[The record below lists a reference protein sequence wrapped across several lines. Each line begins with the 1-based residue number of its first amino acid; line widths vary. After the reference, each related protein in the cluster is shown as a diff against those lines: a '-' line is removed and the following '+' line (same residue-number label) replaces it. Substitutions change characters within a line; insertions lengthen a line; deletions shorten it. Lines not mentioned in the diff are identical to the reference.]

1 MVPSADRTAQRC
13 RPGPGG
19 ARETAA
25 ATRSFDDMSIQSVS
39 IPQVP
44 AAAADSTVRK
54 ARAGMAMSIA
64 TFVMA
69 AASGL
74 QAVLYL
80 SRFGTNARTDGFF
93 VAFAV
98 YTTFGVFSQTL
109 RLTSVPLLVE
119 PRAKLSV
126 RQFAAALGLLAVP
139 VLIATI
145 PLAGPV
151 SHLIAPGLKSVGRHE
166 TAAAL
171 PVLGA
176 AMILQLWAAG
186 GATVLAVRDR
196 FGPIATAYIA
206 GAIVGLVVFVAVM
219 GRAGVQTLGWSMLAM
234 AVVTCATMLVGVTGS
249 GGLGRA
255 TRALRLRS
263 LARSTGLVMG
273 GTPVYLALN
282 MLFVVTLAFASRGAA
297 GDSTVLSYAYLFAS
311 YLVAGTGTALGMSR
325 IPEMT
330 RKARF
335 EGTALVEETVP
346 QGYRY
351 AMLLVAPSMALLIT
365 AGAPLI
371 HALLPNSLTS
381 ANVHTLRVFTALL
394 APWTVVALLANFLI
408 PAMLAGSRSALLNK
422 LALPLLAVHLA
433 ATATGSALFGVY
445 GAVGAMTIAP
455 ACLVVVLLVAGAG
468 ARSSVVAQKLANLT
482 GAFAGLAILAFGLS
496 WAISE
501 PLASAGLA
509 AVCAAGIGGLAY
521 LAGLRVVARREVEV
535 VLGAIAARRSAA

>member
-1 MVPSADRTAQRC
+1 
-13 RPGPGG
+13 
-19 ARETAA
+19 
-25 ATRSFDDMSIQSVS
+25 MSIQSVS
-39 IPQVP
+39 IPQ
-44 AAAADSTVRK
+44 AAAAGADSTVRK

-80 SRFGTNARTDGFF
+80 GRFGTNARTDGFF

-119 PRAKLSV
+119 PRARLSV
-126 RQFAAALGLLAVP
+126 REFAGALGLLAVP
-139 VLIATI
+139 VLIATV

-151 SHLIAPGLKSVGRHE
+151 SHLIAPGLKPAGRGV
-166 TAAAL
+166 TASAL

-206 GAIVGLVVFVAVM
+206 GAIAGLVVFVGAM

-234 AVVTCATMLVGVTGS
+234 AVVTCATMVVGVAGS

-255 TRALRLRS
+255 SRS
-263 LARSTGLVMG
+263 LRAKTLAHSAGLVLG

-335 EGTALVEETVP
+335 EGASLVEDTVP

-351 AMLLVAPSMALLIT
+351 AMLLVAPAMALMIT

-371 HALLPNSLTS
+371 HALLPKSLTS
-381 ANVHTLRVFTALL
+381 ADVERLRTFTALL

-408 PAMLAGSRSALLNK
+408 PAMLAAGRSRLLNQ
-422 LALPLLAVHLA
+422 LALPLVVVHLA
-433 ATATGSALFGVY
+433 ATAVGFALFGVD
-445 GAVGAMTIAP
+445 GAVGAITIAP
-455 ACLVVVLLVAGAG
+455 ACLAVALLLAGAG
-468 ARSSVVAQKLANLT
+468 ARSSAVAQRLT
-482 GAFAGLAILAFGLS
+482 SLTCAFAGLAIVAFGLA
-496 WAISE
+496 WALSQ
-501 PLASAGLA
+501 PLPSAGLA
-509 AVCAAGIGGLAY
+509 AVCAAGIGGVVY
-521 LAGLRVVARREVEV
+521 LAGLRLVAPREVEV
-535 VLGAIAARRSAA
+535 VLGAIAARRRAA

>member
-1 MVPSADRTAQRC
+1 
-13 RPGPGG
+13 
-19 ARETAA
+19 
-25 ATRSFDDMSIQSVS
+25 MSIQSVS
-39 IPQVP
+39 IPQTT
-44 AAAADSTVRK
+44 AAATDSTVRK

-80 SRFGTNARTDGFF
+80 SKFGTNARTDGFF

-126 RQFAAALGLLAVP
+126 REFAGALVLLAMP
-139 VLIATI
+139 VLIATVL
-145 PLAGPV
+145 LAGPV
-151 SHLIAPGLKSVGRHE
+151 SHLIAPGLTPAGRDV

-206 GAIVGLVVFVAVM
+206 GAISGLVVFVAAI

-234 AVVTCATMLVGVTGS
+234 AVVTCAVMLLGVAGC
-249 GGLGRA
+249 GGLGKA
-255 TRALRLRS
+255 TAALRPKR
-263 LARSTGLVMG
+263 LARSAGLVLG

-282 MLFVVTLAFASRGAA
+282 MLFVITLAFASRGAA

-330 RKARF
+330 RRARS
-335 EGTALVEETVP
+335 EGSTLVEDTVP

-351 AMLLVAPSMALLIT
+351 AMLLVAPAMALLIT

-371 HALLPNSLTS
+371 HALLPKSLTG
-381 ANVHTLRVFTALL
+381 ADVRTLRAFTALL

-408 PAMLAGSRSALLNK
+408 PAMLAAGRSRLLNQ

-433 ATATGSALFGVY
+433 ATAIGSALFGVY

-455 ACLVVVLLVAGAG
+455 ACLVVVLLLAGAG
-468 ARSSVVAQKLANLT
+468 ARSSAVAHKLIRLT
-482 GAFAGLAILAFGLS
+482 SAFAALAIVAFGLA
-496 WAISE
+496 WAVSE
-501 PLASAGLA
+501 PLPSAGLA
-509 AVCAAGIGGLAY
+509 AVCAAGIGGIAY
-521 LAGLRVVARREVEV
+521 LAGLRLVARREVEV
-535 VLGAIAARRSAA
+535 LLGAIAARRGAP